1 MSRSPATSAPLRTS
15 ACRAANE
22 CGDVCSRRLAP
33 VDIFPANRKN
43 VDMFPELKVRTGK
56 TVDMF
61 LPAIIRT
68 GTKNNYLFH
77 FLMPYRISC
86 SVDSRRDVT
95 MFLLAKIRIQRTV
108 FCVFD
113 ELGNVYESYKSH
125 TELLF
130 LLRN

>member
-1 MSRSPATSAPLRTS
+1 MSRSPATSAPSRIS

-33 VDIFPANRKN
+33 VEMFPANRKN

-68 GTKNNYLFH
+68 STKNNYLFH
-77 FLMPYRISC
+77 FLEPPCI
-86 SVDSRRDVT
+86 
-95 MFLLAKIRIQRTV
+95 
-108 FCVFD
+108 
-113 ELGNVYESYKSH
+113 
-125 TELLF
+125 TELIGIHS
-130 LLRN
+130 RG

>member
-33 VDIFPANRKN
+33 VEMFPANRKN

-68 GTKNNYLFH
+68 GTKNNYLFRAKSANRQNRGYV
-77 FLMPYRISC
+77 PA
-86 SVDSRRDVT
+86 RDYT
-95 MFLLAKIRIQRTV
+95 NRHK
-108 FCVFD
+108 
-113 ELGNVYESYKSH
+113 E
-125 TELLF
+125 
-130 LLRN
+130 

>member
-77 FLMPYRISC
+77 FLMPAG
-86 SVDSRRDVT
+86 T
-95 MFLLAKIRIQRTV
+95 
-108 FCVFD
+108 
-113 ELGNVYESYKSH
+113 
-125 TELLF
+125 
-130 LLRN
+130 